1 MVRPKLSGIRQT
13 QTARLLRRNKTIAE
27 RHLWSRLRN
36 GQISGAKFRRQH
48 PVGYYIVD
56 FICLEQGL
64 VLEIDGNQHKEEP
77 VVAND
82 LERTR
87 YLESRGYRVL
97 RFWNGDILNNIEG
110 VLKRITD
117 ALYDR

>member
-1 MVRPKLSGIRQT
+1 MRRLKQT

-36 GQISGAKFRRQH
+36 GQINDAKFRRQH

-56 FICLEQGL
+56 FLCVEKRL

-77 VVAND
+77 IVAND

-87 YLESRGYRVL
+87 YLESRGFRVL
-97 RFWNGDILNNIEG
+97 RFWNGDVLNDIDG
-110 VLKRITD
+110 VLAKICE
-117 ALYDR
+117 ALHD